1 MLMACIKY
9 LGLCP
14 CPDCRLLKSKVHL
27 LGSKSDM
34 RARQRLHRIDS
45 KDRRRK
51 VELARRLIF
60 SGVNITSQKIEQ
72 ALGSECLVP
81 TRVRTLQSI

>member
-1 MLMACIKY
+1 MACIKF

-14 CPDCRLLKSKVHL
+14 CPDCAVLKSEVHL
-27 LGSKSDM
+27 VGSKSDM
-34 RARQRLHRIDS
+34 RARQRLLRTDS
-45 KDRRRK
+45 DDRRRK

-72 ALGSECLVP
+72 ALGSGSLVP
-81 TRVRTLQSI
+81 TRVRTL